1 MTDPYACGTAH
12 APAWVIAV
20 VDDEP
25 DVHEV
30 TSLVL
35 GDLAY
40 DGRPVEIVGAH
51 SLREGRQ
58 LFAQRR
64 DIAVALIDVV
74 MEHDRAGLDLVQFLR
89 TDLGNK
95 LTRVILRTGQPGS
108 APERD
113 IVTHF
118 EIDDYREK
126 TELTADRMH
135 TAVYAA
141 LRSYQALLSLQQT
154 RNGLSR
160 IADAAGRLMGYDST
174 ERFFAEALV
183 EMAGMAAMVAG
194 APARDDAAVLVPDAV
209 AGAVSGSVSGAVAG
223 VDPGADSGAEA
234 GIQPVPDAHAHAH
247 AHADA
252 DADADGN
259 AQRAA
264 LPDGLA
270 VMLFGGD
277 AGTHPAPRVL
287 AGTGEFADPAGQPLD
302 VQLGAALADRL
313 VQVAQEG
320 GMGRDE
326 DGAWLG
332 LDAGNGR
339 RCALW
344 VRCAVAPS
352 KEVAA
357 LWQVFATKLAD
368 VARARRAI
376 EARTEMAAAEREL
389 QAKSRFL
396 SRMSHELRT
405 PLNAMLGFTQL
416 MLTEREPEREPE
428 GRLEGESDARHQ
440 ALRRERLQHVATAG
454 RHLLSLIDDVL
465 DLSRLEGGEVA
476 LRLESVPSAPLI
488 EEVLPLVATLAR
500 EHQVTIH
507 VEPCDAVLRA
517 DATRLRQVLLNLLT
531 NAIKYNRPGGT
542 VTVRTALAGPG
553 DYTGPGPSGLSG
565 PGPGDS
571 SDPGPGEPAAS
582 GGLVR
587 MQVID
592 TGRGLTPA
600 QIRQLF
606 QPFNRLGAEAS
617 GVEGTGIG
625 LAIVKGLV
633 ERMGGVITVSS
644 GPGVGSTF
652 TVALPPGEAAPV
664 TPQESFLAAVPL
676 ASVSTSVH
684 AQGDGGHDRDHV
696 RSSASDVR
704 VLYIEDNPVN
714 AMIVAELL
722 KRVPGLVL
730 ELAEDGAQGLAA
742 ARASR
747 PDLILLDMQLPDM
760 DGLAVFRSL
769 QDDPRT
775 RGLPCV
781 ALSANALPSDIAQA
795 RQAGFADYLTKPFEF
810 EDFLAVLRRHLQR
823 HLQRPV

>member
-1 MTDPYACGTAH
+1 MTDPSACGTAH

-141 LRSYQALLSLQQT
+141 LRSYQALWSLQQT

-194 APARDDAAVLVPDAV
+194 APAPDDAEVLVPDAV
-209 AGAVSGSVSGAVAG
+209 AGADAG
-223 VDPGADSGAEA
+223 IDPGADSGAEA
-234 GIQPVPDAHAHAH
+234 GVQPVPDAHAHAH
-247 AHADA
+247 ADT
-252 DADADGN
+252 DTDTDGN
-259 AQRAA
+259 AHRDA

-277 AGTHPAPRVL
+277 AGTHAAPRVL
-287 AGTGEFADPAGQPLD
+287 AGTGEFADQAGQPLD

-428 GRLEGESDARHQ
+428 GRLEGESAARHH

-476 LRLESVPSAPLI
+476 LRLVSVPSAPLI

-500 EHQVTIH
+500 EHQVTIR
-507 VEPCDAVLRA
+507 VEPGGAVLRA

-553 DYTGPGPSGLSG
+553 GLCG

-571 SDPGPGEPAAS
+571 SDPGPGEPAVS

-587 MQVID
+587 LEVID
-592 TGRGLTPA
+592 TGQGLTPA

-644 GPGVGSTF
+644 EPGVGSTF
-652 TVALPPGEAAPV
+652 AVALPPGEAAAV
-664 TPQESFLAAVPL
+664 TLQNPPESPESPEPPEPSLAAVPATS
-676 ASVSTSVH
+676 ASTG
-684 AQGDGGHDRDHV
+684 AQVQAQADSD
-696 RSSASDVR
+696 SASDVR

-760 DGLAVFRSL
+760 DGLAVFRAL
-769 QDDPRT
+769 QDDART